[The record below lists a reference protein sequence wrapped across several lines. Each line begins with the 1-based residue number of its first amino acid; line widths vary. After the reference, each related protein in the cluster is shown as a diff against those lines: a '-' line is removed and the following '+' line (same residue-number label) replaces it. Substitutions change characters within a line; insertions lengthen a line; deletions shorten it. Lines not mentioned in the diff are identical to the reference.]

1 MQPWAIAAAFGAL
14 DARALHAAADAA
26 LAAPDEQV
34 HVAVAAHAA

>member
-14 DARALHAAADAA
+14 DARALHAAA